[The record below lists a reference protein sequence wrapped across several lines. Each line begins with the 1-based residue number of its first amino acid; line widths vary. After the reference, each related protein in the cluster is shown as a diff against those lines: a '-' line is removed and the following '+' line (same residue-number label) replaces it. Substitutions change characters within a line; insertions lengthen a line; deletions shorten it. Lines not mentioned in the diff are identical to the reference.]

1 MKISHNWLTAYL
13 NLNISADEIA
23 RILTDTGL
31 EVEKYHSR
39 DSVPGIIGE
48 VLSKEK
54 HPNADRLAVTS
65 VRIGKDSE
73 LQIVCGAPN
82 VSEGQKVVVVAPGT
96 TITPDSGDPIE
107 IKSTKIRGIESNGM
121 ICSESEL
128 GIGDNHDGILVLE
141 EDAPVGLAADSYFKI
156 ETDTQYE
163 IGLTPNRADGMSHI
177 GVARDLLCALKHQ
190 QLADQGEY
198 VNWPSV
204 DEFKIDS
211 HDVKMNV
218 VVKDPD
224 KCPRYAGIAI
234 TGVNVAPSPTWLQ
247 NRLRSIDLKPINNVV
262 DATNFVLH
270 EIGQPLHAFDLSKI
284 KNNKV
289 MVQTL
294 PGKTKFTSLDAVE
307 RELDQD
313 DLIICNEN
321 EGMCIAGVFGGL
333 KHGVSENTKDIFLES
348 AYFNPVSIRKS
359 AKRHGLNTDAS
370 YRFERGIDPDK
381 VVYALKRAALLI
393 QEVAGGSVA
402 SELIDLYPK
411 KLEPFK
417 TQLDLLNLNS
427 VAGTS
432 IEAGTVRNI
441 LNWLDIEITAEK
453 DTVWQLQVPAY
464 RVDVKREID
473 VIEEV
478 LRIFGFNNIPLPE
491 KINASLSYSTKPDRE
506 KLQNIVSDLLSNS
519 GYSEIMA
526 NSLTKGEY
534 VNMVPTDELNPKDS
548 ITMLNPLSS
557 DLSVLRQTLLF
568 SGLESIAHNLNRQES
583 NLKIYEFGKGY
594 AKKDGTYKESS
605 LLSVLL
611 TGSKADESWN
621 TNQEEV
627 SYYSIMGAVSSVL
640 NRLGVSENRE
650 LKEKRNGVF
659 DEGSELLIEGVK
671 IAEIGK
677 VKKEILEK
685 TGIKQTVFFAE
696 LQWDII
702 LEGMNNHSIAFQ
714 PMAKYPSVRR
724 DFSLLLNSEIS
735 FSEIVEIANKAEGQ
749 LLKEVG
755 LFDVYEGKG
764 LPPGKKS
771 YAVKFVLQDENATL
785 NDNRIEQAM
794 ATILKQLEKKLGASL
809 R

>member
-218 VVKDPD
+218 VVKDPE

-333 KHGVSENTKDIFLES
+333 EHGVSENTKDIFLES

-621 TNQEEV
+621 ANQEEV

>member
-13 NLNISADEIA
+13 DLNISADEIA

-82 VSEGQKVVVVAPGT
+82 VSEGQKVVVVEPGT
-96 TITPDSGDPIE
+96 TITTDSGDPIE

>member
-13 NLNISADEIA
+13 DLNISADEIA

-31 EVEKYHSR
+31 EIEKYHSR

-218 VVKDPD
+218 VVKDPE

-333 KHGVSENTKDIFLES
+333 EHGVSENTKDIFLES

-534 VNMVPTDELNPKDS
+534 VNMVPTDELNPKDC

-594 AKKDGTYKESS
+594 AKKDGT
-605 LLSVLL
+605 
-611 TGSKADESWN
+611 W
-621 TNQEEV
+621 QQ
-627 SYYSIMGAVSSVL
+627 
-640 NRLGVSENRE
+640 
-650 LKEKRNGVF
+650 
-659 DEGSELLIEGVK
+659 
-671 IAEIGK
+671 IG
-677 VKKEILEK
+677 
-685 TGIKQTVFFAE
+685 T
-696 LQWDII
+696 
-702 LEGMNNHSIAFQ
+702 S
-714 PMAKYPSVRR
+714 R
-724 DFSLLLNSEIS
+724 
-735 FSEIVEIANKAEGQ
+735 
-749 LLKEVG
+749 
-755 LFDVYEGKG
+755 
-764 LPPGKKS
+764 
-771 YAVKFVLQDENATL
+771 
-785 NDNRIEQAM
+785 
-794 ATILKQLEKKLGASL
+794 
-809 R
+809 

>member
-1 MKISHNWLTAYL
+1 
-13 NLNISADEIA
+13 
-23 RILTDTGL
+23 
-31 EVEKYHSR
+31 
-39 DSVPGIIGE
+39 
-48 VLSKEK
+48 
-54 HPNADRLAVTS
+54 
-65 VRIGKDSE
+65 
-73 LQIVCGAPN
+73 
-82 VSEGQKVVVVAPGT
+82 
-96 TITPDSGDPIE
+96 
-107 IKSTKIRGIESNGM
+107 
-121 ICSESEL
+121 
-128 GIGDNHDGILVLE
+128 
-141 EDAPVGLAADSYFKI
+141 
-156 ETDTQYE
+156 
-163 IGLTPNRADGMSHI
+163 
-177 GVARDLLCALKHQ
+177 
-190 QLADQGEY
+190 
-198 VNWPSV
+198 
-204 DEFKIDS
+204 
-211 HDVKMNV
+211 
-218 VVKDPD
+218 
-224 KCPRYAGIAI
+224 
-234 TGVNVAPSPTWLQ
+234 
-247 NRLRSIDLKPINNVV
+247 
-262 DATNFVLH
+262 
-270 EIGQPLHAFDLSKI
+270 
-284 KNNKV
+284 
-289 MVQTL
+289 
-294 PGKTKFTSLDAVE
+294 
-307 RELDQD
+307 
-313 DLIICNEN
+313 
-321 EGMCIAGVFGGL
+321 MCIAGVFGGL

-441 LNWLDIEITAEK
+441 LNWLDIEIAAEK

-685 TGIKQTVFFAE
+685 IGIKQTVFFAE

>member
-163 IGLTPNRADGMSHI
+163 IGLTPNRADGMSHV

-218 VVKDPD
+218 VVKDPE

-333 KHGVSENTKDIFLES
+333 EHGVSENTKDIFLES

>member
-218 VVKDPD
+218 AVKDPE

-333 KHGVSENTKDIFLES
+333 EHGVSENTKDIFLES

-534 VNMVPTDELNPKDS
+534 VNIVPTDELNPKDS

-702 LEGMNNHSIAFQ
+702 LEGMNNHSIEFQ

>member
-13 NLNISADEIA
+13 NLSISADEIA

-82 VSEGQKVVVVAPGT
+82 VSEGQKVVVVEPGT

-198 VNWPSV
+198 VNLPSV

-218 VVKDPD
+218 VVKDPE

-333 KHGVSENTKDIFLES
+333 EHGVSENTKDIFLES

>member
-39 DSVPGIIGE
+39 DPVPGIIGE

-218 VVKDPD
+218 VVKDPE

-333 KHGVSENTKDIFLES
+333 EHGVSENTKDIFLES

-621 TNQEEV
+621 ANQEEV

-677 VKKEILEK
+677 VKEEILEK

-735 FSEIVEIANKAEGQ
+735 FSEIVEIAKKAEGQ

>member
-48 VLSKEK
+48 VLSKAK

-107 IKSTKIRGIESNGM
+107 IKSTKIRGVESNGM

-141 EDAPVGLAADSYFKI
+141 EDAPVGLEADSYFKI

-218 VVKDPD
+218 VVKDSE

-234 TGVNVAPSPTWLQ
+234 TGVNVAPSPAWLQ

-333 KHGVSENTKDIFLES
+333 EHGVSENTKDIFLES

-427 VAGTS
+427 VSGTY
-432 IEAGTVRNI
+432 IEAVTVRNI

-506 KLQNIVSDLLSNS
+506 KLQNIVSDLLSNN

-594 AKKDGTYKESS
+594 AKKEGTYKESS

-611 TGSKADESWN
+611 SGSKADESWN

-650 LKEKRNGVF
+650 LKEKRNGLL
-659 DEGSELLIEGVK
+659 DEGSELLIEGLK

-702 LEGMNNHSIAFQ
+702 LEGINNHSIAFQ

-735 FSEIVEIANKAEGQ
+735 FSEIVDIANKAEGQ

>member
-107 IKSTKIRGIESNGM
+107 IKSTKIRGVESNGM

-218 VVKDPD
+218 VVKDPE

-234 TGVNVAPSPTWLQ
+234 TGVNVAPSPAWLQ

-333 KHGVSENTKDIFLES
+333 EHGVSENTKDIFLES

-432 IEAGTVRNI
+432 IEAVTVRNI

-526 NSLTKGEY
+526 NSLTKREY

-621 TNQEEV
+621 ANQEEV

-702 LEGMNNHSIAFQ
+702 LERINNHSIAFQ

-735 FSEIVEIANKAEGQ
+735 FSQIVDIANKAEGQ

>member
-218 VVKDPD
+218 AVKDPE

-333 KHGVSENTKDIFLES
+333 EHGVSENTKDIFLES

-621 TNQEEV
+621 ANQEEV

-702 LEGMNNHSIAFQ
+702 LERINNHSIAFQ

-735 FSEIVEIANKAEGQ
+735 FSQIVEIANKAEGQ

>member
-218 VVKDPD
+218 VVKDPE

>member
-218 VVKDPD
+218 VVKDPE

-333 KHGVSENTKDIFLES
+333 EHGVSENTKDIFLES

-621 TNQEEV
+621 ANQEEV

-659 DEGSELLIEGVK
+659 DEGSEVLIEGVK

>member
-13 NLNISADEIA
+13 DLNISADEIA

-82 VSEGQKVVVVAPGT
+82 VSEGQKVVVVEPGT
-96 TITPDSGDPIE
+96 TITTDSGDPIE

-211 HDVKMNV
+211 HDVKMNI

>member
-218 VVKDPD
+218 VVKDPE

-333 KHGVSENTKDIFLES
+333 EHGVSENTKDIFLES

-432 IEAGTVRNI
+432 IDAVIVRNI

-594 AKKDGTYKESS
+594 AKKDGAYKESS

-611 TGSKADESWN
+611 TGPKAHESWN

>member
-13 NLNISADEIA
+13 NLSISADEIA

-82 VSEGQKVVVVAPGT
+82 VSEGQKVVVVEPGT

-198 VNWPSV
+198 VNLPSV

-218 VVKDPD
+218 VVKDPE

-333 KHGVSENTKDIFLES
+333 EHGVSENTKDIFLES

-735 FSEIVEIANKAEGQ
+735 FSEIVDITNKAEGQ

>member
-1 MKISHNWLTAYL
+1 
-13 NLNISADEIA
+13 
-23 RILTDTGL
+23 L

-96 TITPDSGDPIE
+96 TITPDSGDPME
-107 IKSTKIRGIESNGM
+107 IKSTKIRGVESNGM

-218 VVKDPD
+218 VVKDPEE
-224 KCPRYAGIAI
+224 CPRYAGIAI

-534 VNMVPTDELNPKDS
+534 VNMVPTNELNPKDS

>member
-82 VSEGQKVVVVAPGT
+82 VSEGQKVVVVEPGT
-96 TITPDSGDPIE
+96 TITTDSGDPIE

-141 EDAPVGLAADSYFKI
+141 EDAPVGLAADSFFKI

-218 VVKDPD
+218 VVKDPE

-333 KHGVSENTKDIFLES
+333 EHGVSENTKDIFLES

>member
-39 DSVPGIIGE
+39 DPVPGIIGE

-218 VVKDPD
+218 VVKDPE

-333 KHGVSENTKDIFLES
+333 EHGVSENTKDIFLES

-621 TNQEEV
+621 ANQEEV

-735 FSEIVEIANKAEGQ
+735 FSEIVEIAKKAEGQ